1 LLGNVKMSEKN
12 AATCIHHLVL
22 ILSLAA
28 LVCVASAQ
36 SITSIQTLN
45 DFSRN
50 DFSRLSL
57 TNVYDDGGDVIS
69 SIAATPVYG
78 DEIADDTTAK
88 AEATST
94 SKLHSTSAPEAG
106 PVHLDGSAAVI
117 RPDESASERV
127 EWKPLMLHSNFFL
140 GVMHGFR
147 IAREPSTRLGM
158 HNSVFGGY
166 FKALG
171 AMHGWS
177 DGDGYYENYLGHPIQ
192 GGVSGY
198 LWLNHDPRY
207 RTTEFGT
214 SRDYWMGRLRAT
226 AFAWAFSE
234 QFEVGLISEASIG
247 QIQRYCCAYGFV
259 DHIITPI
266 GGLGW
271 MVGEDIIDKYVIR
284 KIEDHTRNR
293 VIRLVARSGLNPPQ
307 SFANAM
313 TFHAPWHRTNRAGIL
328 TYNGELYFKPN
339 EPSHT
344 AELSP
349 IPKFE
354 LAAELPGTLQWGSGS
369 CLGGS
374 GVGAMRLT
382 DSWQW
387 TLQVGGC
394 SMRNMPKN
402 WSGDSL
408 TFTTGPQW
416 IVHTAGRWS
425 PHAHLRFGGQKVTQ
439 EYLDPELKEEAERNL
454 PKGKKLNSVHDQ
466 YAKDFETT
474 GFSMAVGGGLDLAVH
489 PALAVRVANL
499 EYVRSW
505 LGQLNGGDF
514 DRGFRF
520 STGIVLRIGTW

>member
-1 LLGNVKMSEKN
+1 MDKRRTGNCIYNVLL
-12 AATCIHHLVL
+12 L
-22 ILSLAA
+22 ISLAA
-28 LVCVASAQ
+28 STSIALGQTTPKVRSVEELSAQ
-36 SITSIQTLN
+36 SPIRVYNRGEIIPALSSSPEIHTSELPKNPLSDSEGGSGPKRDHSNDENVDASHVTDSSTLIRAV
-45 DFSRN
+45 DR
-50 DFSRLSL
+50 
-57 TNVYDDGGDVIS
+57 
-69 SIAATPVYG
+69 AA
-78 DEIADDTTAK
+78 D
-88 AEATST
+88 
-94 SKLHSTSAPEAG
+94 
-106 PVHLDGSAAVI
+106 AVQ
-117 RPDESASERV
+117 
-127 EWKPLMLHSNFFL
+127 WKSLMLHSNFFL
-140 GVMHGFR
+140 GIMHGFR
-147 IAREPSTRLGM
+147 IAREPSTRQGL

-192 GGVSGY
+192 GAASGY

-207 RTTEFGT
+207 WTTEFGV
-214 SRDYWMGRLRAT
+214 SRDYWMGRLRAMG
-226 AFAWAFSE
+226 FAWGFSE

-259 DHIITPI
+259 DHVITPTA
-266 GGLGW
+266 GLGW
-271 MVGEDIIDKYVIR
+271 IVGEDIIDKYITR
-284 KIEDHTRNR
+284 KIEDHIRNGAVR
-293 VIRLVARSGLNPPQ
+293 IVARIALNPPQ
-307 SFANAM
+307 SFANLM
-313 TFHAPWHRTNRAGIL
+313 SFQAPSHRTNRPGALKYDGQ
-328 TYNGELYFKPN
+328 LYVRPSTPLNEN
-339 EPSHT
+339 EP
-344 AELSP
+344 SP

-354 LAAELPGTLQWGSGS
+354 LAAELPGTLQWGRGS

-394 SMRNMPKN
+394 GMRNMPKK

-425 PHAHLRFGGQKVTQ
+425 PHAHLRVGGQKVTQ
-439 EYLDPELKEEAERNL
+439 EYLDPALKESALSNL
-454 PKGKKLNSVHDQ
+454 LPGKKTNSVHDQ
-466 YAKDFETT
+466 YARDFEAT
-474 GFSMAVGGGLDLAVH
+474 GLSMSAGGGLDVAVH
-489 PALAVRVANL
+489 PALAVRVVNL

-505 LGQLNGGDF
+505 LGQLNGTNF

>member
-1 LLGNVKMSEKN
+1 MLVTSEMSRRTVTRLIIFSVVIVLLATLTRI
-12 AATCIHHLVL
+12 AAAQTIRPIPLETYPRP
-22 ILSLAA
+22 SL
-28 LVCVASAQ
+28 
-36 SITSIQTLN
+36 TSI
-45 DFSRN
+45 
-50 DFSRLSL
+50 
-57 TNVYDDGGDVIS
+57 YDDGGAMPAAASASTLHRVDTAGDTIS
-69 SIAATPVYG
+69 TSTDI
-78 DEIADDTTAK
+78 
-88 AEATST
+88 ST
-94 SKLHSTSAPEAG
+94 SKPNRTNSPGTEPPPFE
-106 PVHLDGSAAVI
+106 GSAAVI
-117 RPDESASERV
+117 RNVERSPESV
-127 EWKPLMLHSNFFL
+127 EWKPLILHSNFFL
-140 GVMHGFR
+140 GIMHGFR
-147 IAREPSTRLGM
+147 IAREPSTRMGM

-207 RTTEFGT
+207 WTTEFGT

-234 QFEVGLISEASIG
+234 QFEVGPISEASIG

-284 KIEDHTRNR
+284 KIENHTRNR
-293 VIRLVARSGLNPPQ
+293 VIRLIARSGLNPPQ

-328 TYNGELYFKPN
+328 TYNGELYFKAN
-339 EPSHT
+339 EPSHNS
-344 AELSP
+344 ELSP
-349 IPKFE
+349 IPRFE
-354 LAAELPGTLQWGSGS
+354 LAAELPGTLQWGAGS

-374 GVGAMRLT
+374 AVGGMRLT
-382 DSWQW
+382 ESWQW

-454 PKGKKLNSVHDQ
+454 PKGKKLSSVHDQ

-474 GFSMAVGGGLDLAVH
+474 GFSMSVGGGLDLAVH
-489 PALAVRVANL
+489 PALAVRLGNL

-505 LGQLNGGDF
+505 LGQLNGADF
-514 DRGFRF
+514 NRGFRF